1 MNLGVAAHITAASAD
16 GPRYD
21 AALTSEESCDTDH
34 GIWLWQTCAKLI
46 DSDTTRYTPDVI
58 RGWRETAE
66 ETAARELEQRLRRFP
81 QDRARSSA

>member
-21 AALTSEESCDTDH
+21 AALTIEARCDTDH